1 MDARNAEASS
11 EQSKKIIE
19 LEEQLNTN
27 QDFLN
32 KLEYLLKENLK
43 LI

>member
-1 MDARNAEASS
+1 MDAKNGEVSS

-27 QDFLN
+27 QDVLN